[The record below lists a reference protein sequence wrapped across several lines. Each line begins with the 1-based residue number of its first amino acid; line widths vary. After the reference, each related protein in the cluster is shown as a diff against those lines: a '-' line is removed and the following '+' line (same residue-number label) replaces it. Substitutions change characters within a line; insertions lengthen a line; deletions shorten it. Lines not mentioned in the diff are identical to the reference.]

1 MLANHQKFI
10 ARFVVPISGMLEQNF
25 NTTRIVKDSKKQ
37 MKGLL
42 PNTVFLLE
50 LLPKKRRCLSKL
62 RFNMKEVHLRVQFQ
76 K

>member
-1 MLANHQKFI
+1 MLTNHQKLI

-42 PNTVFLLE
+42 PNTVFLLK
-50 LLPKKRRCLSKL
+50 LLPKKRSYLFRL
-62 RFNMKEVHLRVQFQ
+62 HLVN
-76 K
+76 KVA